1 MITAGPTSP
10 SRHSSPSKP
19 SRALTLSQHHG
30 PHSSD
35 SLGSFGP
42 AVPGVKGWGG
52 GSDSGSQPWLHSGI
66 TWEILSQGCSPERAH
81 APVVSKNLPSNM
93 APAGTLFAGLIF
105 TTTKTLDREMQA
117 KYEIVVEARDAQ
129 GLRGESGT
137 ATVLVT
143 LQDINDNFPIFTQG
157 ELFPQGP

>member
-1 MITAGPTSP
+1 
-10 SRHSSPSKP
+10 
-19 SRALTLSQHHG
+19 
-30 PHSSD
+30 
-35 SLGSFGP
+35 
-42 AVPGVKGWGG
+42 
-52 GSDSGSQPWLHSGI
+52 
-66 TWEILSQGCSPERAH
+66 
-81 APVVSKNLPSNM
+81 
-93 APAGTLFAGLIF
+93 
-105 TTTKTLDREMQA
+105 MQA